1 MLIFIW
7 ILVILLLIAFVLFL
21 LILKAFKNPVR
32 PHDKTPEDI
41 DIPYKEITIPT
52 KNNCWLYGWW
62 IPGKEKA
69 PLLVLVHGW
78 GRNAG
83 RMMPYIE
90 KFHKTGFNLV
100 AFDSRNHGSSDADQH
115 STMLKFAE
123 DILATIEYTSKQG
136 WINSI
141 NVGLLGLSIGG
152 AASIYAAAHDD
163 RIKAVITVGAFAE
176 PQSVMNKQLT
186 DRHIPTPII
195 WASLKYAQYK
205 VGFKFSDIAP
215 VNHIQNASADF
226 LLIHGEKDKTVP
238 ITQGEKLFEKG
249 NKDKIEL
256 WKLPE
261 KGHSDCHFEE
271 GYWEKVIGF
280 MGSKLFQLEK
290 RPPFL

>member
-1 MLIFIW
+1 MVVFFW
-7 ILVILLLIAFVLFL
+7 IVFVLLLISFILFWM
-21 LILKAFKNPVR
+21 ILKAFKNPVR
-32 PHDKTPEDI
+32 IHDKTPEELH
-41 DIPYKEITIPT
+41 IPFTEITIPT
-52 KNNCWLYGWW
+52 KNYRSLYGWW
-62 IPGKEKA
+62 IPGKDTS
-69 PLLVLVHGW
+69 PLIILVHGW

-83 RMMPYIE
+83 RMLPYIDRL
-90 KFHKTGFNLV
+90 HKAGFNLV
-100 AFDSRNHGSSDADQH
+100 AFDSRNHGSSDADQY

-123 DILATIEYTSKQG
+123 DIQSTIAYADEKG
-136 WINSI
+136 WINSK

-163 RIKAVITVGAFAE
+163 LIKAVITVGAFAE
-176 PQSVMNKQLT
+176 PQAVMKKQLI

-195 WASLKYAQYK
+195 WGAIKYIQFK
-205 VGFKFSDIAP
+205 VKLKFSDIAP

-226 LLIHGEKDKTVP
+226 LLIHGEKDQTVP

-249 NKDKIEL
+249 RKGKIEL

-280 MGSKLFQLEK
+280 MNSKLS
-290 RPPFL
+290 